1 MGTSFGK
8 EEMVNIK
15 HLTAGYILNY
25 SANICQFDFIEL
37 VQFVKHSLHSNAIN
51 YWGDKIRSLISF
63 LLSEKGCSFNLL

>member
-1 MGTSFGK
+1 MIYKMGTSFGK

-37 VQFVKHSLHSNAIN
+37 VQFVKHSLCILMPSTIGGTKLGH
-51 YWGDKIRSLISF
+51 
-63 LLSEKGCSFNLL
+63 

>member
-37 VQFVKHSLHSNAIN
+37 VQFVKHSLCI
-51 YWGDKIRSLISF
+51 LMP
-63 LLSEKGCSFNLL
+63 